1 MANAH
6 ARHIMA
12 ATEEACLELKAKI
25 EAGEDF
31 AACAVKHSKCPTG
44 RRGGNLGIVKP
55 GQLIPEV
62 DEVVFNGEV
71 RTIHG
76 PVKSEFGYHLIQ
88 VLSRTD

>member
-6 ARHIMA
+6 ARHIMV

-31 AACAVKHSKCPTG
+31 AACATKNSKCPTG

-55 GQLIPEV
+55 GQLVTEV
-62 DEVVFNGEV
+62 DEVVFNGEI
-71 RTIHG
+71 RTVHG
-76 PVKSEFGYHLIQ
+76 PVKSQFGYHLIQ